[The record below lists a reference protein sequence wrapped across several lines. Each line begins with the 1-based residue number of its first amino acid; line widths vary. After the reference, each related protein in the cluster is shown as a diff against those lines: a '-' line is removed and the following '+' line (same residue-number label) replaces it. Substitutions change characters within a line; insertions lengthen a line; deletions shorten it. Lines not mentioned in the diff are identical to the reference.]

1 MKNTR
6 VSAGRCTRAELA
18 RYFTITAKSIKAN
31 RNSAA
36 QRSSIARTCGCADIL
51 DATRSSCEVIRAP
64 LRPRSTLSPASGN
77 TPRVT
82 RVIYLFI
89 SSRNGRLRE
98 SHFAVHCCATSESAL
113 ASYVLLELPP
123 LHYFFL
129 LMSLSNGLALGPT
142 IALINSLYL
151 IWCSRI
157 IKFDIRYWFLY
168 HTIMHEIRK

>member
-82 RVIYLFI
+82 RALFIYLFRAATDASVNPI
-89 SSRNGRLRE
+89 LRFTAALRVNLHWPRTFCSNCPLRVTSFCLCPHRMGLRSDLRLR
-98 SHFAVHCCATSESAL
+98 
-113 ASYVLLELPP
+113 
-123 LHYFFL
+123 
-129 LMSLSNGLALGPT
+129 
-142 IALINSLYL
+142 
-151 IWCSRI
+151 
-157 IKFDIRYWFLY
+157 
-168 HTIMHEIRK
+168 